1 MKKLTIILISIAL
14 IITSLSAQNIV
25 TKVGNSTVE
34 GEFQIKINAG
44 DVKIVFQGNGQV
56 GIGTDAPN
64 ASSPPR
70 LQRGGLTVGRLKRQ
84 LKGNLHPGSGV
95 SNSGLFELETQ
106 TPNQKRGPF
115 PLY

>member
-1 MKKLTIILISIAL
+1 MSDSVKTKSTKVQLFAL
-14 IITSLSAQNIV
+14 IV
-25 TKVGNSTVE
+25 
-34 GEFQIKINAG
+34 
-44 DVKIVFQGNGQV
+44 
-56 GIGTDAPN
+56 AP
-64 ASSPPR
+64 SPPR
-70 LQRGGLTVGRLKRQ
+70 LQRGGLTVGRLTRQ